1 MLAGEC
7 SKPITSSE
15 PRVDSV
21 RKMYHQISQMTSYS
35 GGKMFMEN
43 RGFFSKM
50 AENKITSETFQK
62 LLNFCSSHHNIYDAY
77 LINIYKLTKFHVLTS
92 FLVNRGGGNCQ
103 KNTQKHD
110 FYNKFLKLSIIFLTN
125 TSIYHS
131 KLLLHMFL
139 FIVY

>member
-1 MLAGEC
+1 M
-7 SKPITSSE
+7 
-15 PRVDSV
+15 R
-21 RKMYHQISQMTSYS
+21 IS
-35 GGKMFMEN
+35 
-43 RGFFSKM
+43 
-50 AENKITSETFQK
+50 
-62 LLNFCSSHHNIYDAY
+62 
-77 LINIYKLTKFHVLTS
+77 LIFIYKLTKFHVLTS
-92 FLVNRGGGNCQ
+92 FLVNRGGETVK

>member
-1 MLAGEC
+1 
-7 SKPITSSE
+7 
-15 PRVDSV
+15 
-21 RKMYHQISQMTSYS
+21 
-35 GGKMFMEN
+35 MEN

-103 KNTQKHD
+103 KKNTQKHD
-110 FYNKFLKLSIIFLTN
+110 FYNKCLKLSIIFLTN
-125 TSIYHS
+125 TSIYRS

-139 FIVY
+139 FIVYWFAKFNVSSGSGFGFMVKIIIERVGQFGKVPNFENV